1 MDSFVCRSATVLIFA
16 AISVGVTL
24 AQSPPALDWRR
35 VGNTVVD
42 LSLASPAGGPVD
54 RVWYSSDGQR
64 VFARTASGRIWQ
76 TSDFESWQA
85 AADVEP
91 PERKLES
98 GAPDGAVAIANG
110 LRASRLYAAGRFAY
124 RSDDGGL
131 NWTNLTRNG
140 GTSII
145 GGALRDAAT
154 SPRNP
159 DEVIV
164 AGTNGLWRSLDGGD
178 SWTGL
183 NEGFPNLPVQ
193 RILFASA
200 ADNSVHIV
208 VSDSEFAWHPGE
220 GSAWRP
226 TQSAIL
232 AAESQLKS
240 EAATRL
246 GVNITAIAVSGAFIY
261 AGSADGALLVS
272 RDGGGNWAA
281 SGAVA
286 GIGRVDRIVADS
298 RESNTAVASTQ
309 SALRAKVL
317 RTTTGG
323 VFWEDLTGNLPASV
337 KVRGVTFD
345 RASNAVYAATDR
357 GIYFTY
363 ADSGAVSWTLL
374 RAGAATDVALDPGAN
389 QLYVAMEE
397 AGIFAALAPHRMRD
411 PRVVSAAD
419 RVARAAAPG
428 SLLSVIGA
436 RVQSARIGDQNAPVL
451 AASDVESQ
459 IQVPFNTAGTN
470 VQLAAQT
477 SQGNRQVGL
486 TVLPTSP
493 SIFVDP
499 DGVALVMN
507 ADTGLVLDPAAPARS
522 GARLQVLATGLGQVA
537 PEWPTGLAA
546 PVENAPKVVAPVRAF
561 LDREPLEVT
570 RATLAPGYVG
580 MYLVEVRV
588 PAIVNRGTAEFYIE
602 AQNQPS
608 NRIRIYLEP

>member
-1 MDSFVCRSATVLIFA
+1 MDSFVCRSATVLIIA
-16 AISVGVTL
+16 AVFVVGAS
-24 AQSPPALDWRR
+24 AQSTPALDWRR

-42 LSLASPAGGPVD
+42 LNLASPAGGPID
-54 RVWYSSDGQR
+54 RVWYSADGAR
-64 VFARTASGRIWQ
+64 VFARTPSGKVWQ
-76 TSDFESWQA
+76 TTDFETWRP
-85 AADVEP
+85 AADVEA
-91 PERKLES
+91 PERKPEPA
-98 GAPDGAVAIANG
+98 GPDGAVAIANG
-110 LRASRLYAAGRFAY
+110 VRASRLYAAGRFAY

-131 NWTNLTRNG
+131 NWTNVTRSG
-140 GTSII
+140 AASII
-145 GGALRDAAT
+145 GGPLRDAAT

-193 RILFASA
+193 RLLLPST

-208 VSDSEFAWHPGE
+208 VGDSEFSWRPGE
-220 GSAWRP
+220 GSAWHPARSP
-226 TQSAIL
+226 IL

-240 EAATRL
+240 EASAKL
-246 GVNITAIAVSGAFIY
+246 GMNITAIAVGAGFMY

-272 RDGGGNWAA
+272 RDGGANWAT
-281 SGAVA
+281 SGVVA
-286 GIGRVDRIVADS
+286 GAGRVDRIIVDS

-309 SALRAKVL
+309 SGGRAKLL
-317 RTTTGG
+317 RTTTAG
-323 VFWEDLTGNLPASV
+323 VFWEDLTGNLPAAAR
-337 KVRGVTFD
+337 VRGVTFD
-345 RASNAVYAATDR
+345 RASNALYAATDR
-357 GIYFTY
+357 GVYFAY
-363 ADSGAVSWTLL
+363 SDSGAVSWTLL
-374 RAGAATDVALDPGAN
+374 REGAAMDVALDGNAN
-389 QLYVAMEE
+389 QIYVAMEE
-397 AGIFAALAPHRMRD
+397 TGVFAGLAPHRMRD

-419 RVARAAAPG
+419 RVSRAAAPG

-451 AASDVESQ
+451 AASDIESQ
-459 IQVPFNTAGTN
+459 IQVPFNTPGAN
-470 VQLAAQT
+470 VQLATQTAQ
-477 SQGNRQVGL
+477 GARQVGL

-507 ADTGLVLDPAAPARS
+507 AETGLVLDPAAPARS
-522 GARLQVLATGLGQVA
+522 GARLQILATGLGQVT

-546 PVENAPKVVAPVRAF
+546 PVENAPKVVAPIRAF

-570 RATLAPGYVG
+570 RATLAPGYIG
-580 MYLVEVRV
+580 MYLVEVRL
-588 PAIVNRGTAEFYIE
+588 PAIVNRGTAEFYIQ
-602 AQNQPS
+602 AQDQPS